1 MFRKVLLIAAVL
13 LPAFFSCNRANND
26 AAAEKNLPPL
36 TRLLQG
42 NERFSQLRSR
52 HPDEDLEHRLKE
64 AEQQHPFAVVV
75 TCSDSRLSPELIFDQ
90 GIGDLFV
97 IRTAGNIIS
106 GVEMGSI
113 EYAVEH
119 LGVQLVVVMGHE
131 NCGAVKAYVEGGD
144 APGHIRDI
152 VDSLRQE
159 AEVKAIPMSDAH
171 RLEHTIDA
179 NIRHG
184 LRQLHEQSP
193 LLQERIQ
200 NGKLTVAGLR
210 YNLHNFKVQPV
221 TLN

>member
-1 MFRKVLLIAAVL
+1 MFRFPQFLLVFFVLAAG
-13 LPAFFSCNRANND
+13 AACNPTQTNSDDQA
-26 AAAEKNLPPL
+26 LPPL

-42 NERFSQLRSR
+42 NERFSQMRSR
-52 HPDEDLEHRLKE
+52 HPDEDLQHRLQE

-106 GVEMGSI
+106 GVELGSI

-119 LGVQLVVVMGHE
+119 LGVKLVVVVGHE
-131 NCGAVKAYVEGGD
+131 NCGAVKAFVDGEE

-152 VDSLRQE
+152 IDSLRQE
-159 AEVKAIPMSDAH
+159 AEVKAIPLSDEH

-184 LRQLHEQSP
+184 LRQLKEQSP
-193 LLQERIQ
+193 LLEERIQ
-200 NGKLTVAGLR
+200 NGTLKVAGFR
-210 YNLHNFKVQPV
+210 YNLHNFKVQQLS
-221 TLN
+221 TH